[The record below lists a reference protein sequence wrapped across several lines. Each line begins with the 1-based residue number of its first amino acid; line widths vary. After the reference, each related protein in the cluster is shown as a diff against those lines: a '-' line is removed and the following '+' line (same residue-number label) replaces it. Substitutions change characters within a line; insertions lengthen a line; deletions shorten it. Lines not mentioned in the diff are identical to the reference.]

1 MSVSSV
7 TSTDWTSILTSL
19 SSSSS
24 KTSSS
29 SSSSSSKVDPEELW
43 NSLSDALESGDL
55 DAAKEA
61 FETLKANK
69 PEPPPGAQGM
79 GQEQGEE
86 GEDPFAA
93 LEEAIEAGD
102 VESAQSILAEME
114 AKRPSGPPPGGM
126 GAMDPS
132 FNNDTTGAVGN
143 TLNLLA

>member
-19 SSSSS
+19 NSSTSTPRSSSGSGTS
-24 KTSSS
+24 KT
-29 SSSSSSKVDPEELW
+29 DPQKLW
-43 NSLSDALESGDL
+43 DNLSNALESGDL
-55 DAAKEA
+55 DAAKSA

-79 GQEQGEE
+79 SQQGQGQDE
-86 GEDPFAA
+86 GEDPFKA
-93 LEEAIEAGD
+93 LEEALESGD
-102 VESAQSILAEME
+102 VESAQSLLSEMPSH
-114 AKRPSGPPPGGM
+114 RPPGPPPG

-132 FNNDTTGAVGN
+132 FNNDTTGTVGT